1 MAGATH
7 IHLDPLGG
15 IAGDMFLA
23 ALLDAR
29 PELADGTFAAMRMA
43 GLPADWR
50 AELVAHDDGVLTG
63 RRAAIEPPDHDHHHE
78 HGPGTF
84 REIRTRLR
92 EASLP
97 APVGERAVAIFAELA
112 RAEARVHGIAVDD
125 VHFHELAD
133 WDSIA
138 DVVGAAWLIEALGAP
153 SFSTAPLPQG
163 SGRVAT
169 AHGMLP
175 VPAPATALLLEGMA
189 LIDDGIGGE
198 RVTPTGAAIL
208 RHLAAGERLPAG
220 PWRLGHSGIGFG
232 TRRLP
237 GVSNVLRALFY
248 EPAAGGRSDDR
259 VAVLAFEIDD
269 QSAEE
274 LAVGLDMLRAEDG
287 VLDVVQLAAFGKK
300 GRLATQVQVLARPE
314 RLERV
319 IERCLAETTTIGLR
333 WRLEARAVL
342 ARELVALQ
350 TAAGEVTVK
359 RVTRPDG
366 ETTAKAEIDDLRRAA
381 GGHAARARR
390 RRQVEADALA
400 GEPDDEP
407 A

>member
-1 MAGATH
+1 MSGAAH

-29 PELADGTFAAMRMA
+29 PELAEGTFAAMRAA

-50 AELVAHDDGVLTG
+50 AELEAYDDGVLTG
-63 RRAAIEPPDHDHHHE
+63 RRAAIEPPDRHHHDHR
-78 HGPGTF
+78 HGDSPGTF
-84 REIRTRLR
+84 REIRARLR
-92 EASLP
+92 EASLS
-97 APVGERAVAIFAELA
+97 AAVSERATAIFAELA
-112 RAEARVHGIAVDD
+112 RAEARVHGIGVDD

-138 DVVGAAWLIEALGAP
+138 DMVGAAWLIEALGAP
-153 SFSTAPLPQG
+153 SFSTAPLPKG
-163 SGRVAT
+163 GGRVAS

-189 LIDDGIGGE
+189 LVDDGIGGE

-208 RHLAAGERLPAG
+208 RHLARGRAPAG
-220 PWRLGHSGIGFG
+220 
-232 TRRLP
+232 RRLAPQRTRASASAP
-237 GVSNVLRALFY
+237 GACLASATCCARSSTSP
-248 EPAAGGRSDDR
+248 PAAGRSDDR

-274 LAVGLDMLRAEDG
+274 LAVGLDALRIEDG

-333 WRLEARAVL
+333 WRIEARAVL
-342 ARELVALQ
+342 ARELVALRTQ
-350 TAAGEVTVK
+350 DGEVTVK
-359 RVTRPDG
+359 RVTRPG
-366 ETTAKAEIDDLRRAA
+366 GATTAKAEIDDLRGIA
-381 GGHAARARR
+381 GGHAASDPPAPRGRGSRRGAR
-390 RRQVEADALA
+390 
-400 GEPDDEP
+400 
-407 A
+407 